1 MLIAAL
7 QAASET
13 VLAPAASS
21 LADQFWNTAIS
32 AIISSGVV
40 ATVLGLLFHRW
51 SKSVEGKV
59 RLETEKALNVAT
71 STREWN
77 AACLGQVLGPMKM
90 HLGRT
95 EQAFK
100 RWRGNNEFIE
110 AKVIRRSNETMRDL
124 LLGNGHLIPGDLTV
138 HAFKLIEHFDAW
150 LEEFDHQRSIDDPNL
165 RSPFIFV
172 GPKGFPFPVV
182 AERAF
187 KAKFD
192 EISQELYGPFD
203 PK

>member
-1 MLIAAL
+1 MFLTAL
-7 QAASET
+7 QAATET
-13 VLAPAASS
+13 LPAAASAS
-21 LADQFWNTAIS
+21 FADQALNAAIA
-32 AIISSGVV
+32 AIVSSGVV

-95 EQAFK
+95 EQAFR

-110 AKVIRRSNETMRDL
+110 AKVIRHSNETMRDL
-124 LLGNGHLIPGDLTV
+124 LLGNGHLIPGELAV
-138 HAFKLIEHFDAW
+138 HALKLIEHFDAW

-165 RSPFIFV
+165 RSPFVFV
-172 GPKGFPFPVV
+172 GPK
-182 AERAF
+182 
-187 KAKFD
+187 
-192 EISQELYGPFD
+192 
-203 PK
+203 